1 MTPLS
6 TDLSTQVPPLSS
18 RQDPGL
24 RPGLKALVLALAVI
38 PLLLAGCKASDVSSE
53 AQEPAVAVRVAE
65 VTGGVTGGATGGA
78 TGGENRDLPLRF
90 SGIVR
95 ATQRATLTF
104 QVSGTLRERAV
115 ELGQKVQ
122 AGEVLARVYNPALE
136 PARDSA
142 LARLEELRTQYRQ
155 AEREWERSSRLHER
169 GVVSEQGLE
178 QLAAR
183 RDALEASVAT
193 AKAALAEATRLLE
206 ESSLRAPFSGRVEAL
221 LVERDE
227 FVAAGQPVMRLSS
240 PEGREVEVRVPA
252 YLLDHVS
259 LEQTLPVWS
268 VQDRSQPP
276 QSGSVVEIAQA
287 GAVRG
292 ELHPVLVSLP
302 VNTLEPGEPVEVG
315 ITPVRPSGITV
326 PLLSVVRHADGTSVY
341 RVRDKQARRV
351 AVEVDRV
358 VGERVVIRSGELNP
372 GDQVVYA
379 GMTRLAD
386 GDAVEVR

>member
-1 MTPLS
+1 MTPLRIPVAIVS
-6 TDLSTQVPPLSS
+6 
-18 RQDPGL
+18 
-24 RPGLKALVLALAVI
+24 LAVFS
-38 PLLLAGCKASDVSSE
+38 LFLSGCKASDVAPESGQQKVS
-53 AQEPAVAVRVAE
+53 VRVSE
-65 VTGGVTGGATGGA
+65 VS
-78 TGGENRDLPLRF
+78 GGESQDMPLRF

-104 QVSGTLRERAV
+104 QVSGTLKEQAV

-122 AGEVLARVYNPALE
+122 AGDLLARVYNPGLE

-142 LARLEELRTQYRQ
+142 RARLEELRTQYQQ
-155 AEREWERSSRLHER
+155 AQREWERSSRLHER
-169 GVVSEQGLE
+169 GVVSEQTLE

-183 RDALEASVAT
+183 RDSLEASVAT
-193 AKAALAEATRLLE
+193 ARASLAEATQLLE
-206 ESSLRAPFSGRVEAL
+206 ESTLRAPFSGRVEAL

-252 YLLDHVS
+252 YLLDHVE

-268 VQDRSQPP
+268 VQDRSRPP

-287 GAVRG
+287 SAIRG
-292 ELHPVLVSLP
+292 ELHP
-302 VNTLEPGEPVEVG
+302 EPGQPVEVG
-315 ITPVRPSGITV
+315 ITPVRESAITV
-326 PLLSVVRHADGTSVY
+326 PLLSVIRNAEGVSVF
-341 RVRDKQARRV
+341 RVRDNVASRV

-358 VGERVVIRSGELNP
+358 VGERVVVTSGDLSP
-372 GDQVVYA
+372 GDLVVYA

>member
-1 MTPLS
+1 
-6 TDLSTQVPPLSS
+6 
-18 RQDPGL
+18 
-24 RPGLKALVLALAVI
+24 
-38 PLLLAGCKASDVSSE
+38 VSSE

-78 TGGENRDLPLRF
+78 TGGEHRDLPLRF

-276 QSGSVVEIAQA
+276 QSGSGVEIAQA

>member
-65 VTGGVTGGATGGA
+65 VTGGA

-193 AKAALAEATRLLE
+193 AQAALAEATRLLE

-276 QSGSVVEIAQA
+276 QTGSVVEIAQA

-315 ITPVRPSGITV
+315 ITPVRPSGLTV

>member
-1 MTPLS
+1 MTPL
-6 TDLSTQVPPLSS
+6 
-18 RQDPGL
+18 
-24 RPGLKALVLALAVI
+24 LALRAPIVI
-38 PLLLAGCKASDVSSE
+38 VLLAGVALLSGCKASDVTPEQAPSKVS
-53 AQEPAVAVRVAE
+53 VRVSE
-65 VTGGVTGGATGGA
+65 VTGG
-78 TGGENRDLPLRF
+78 ESRDLPLRF

-104 QVSGTLRERAV
+104 QVSGTLRERPV
-115 ELGQKVQ
+115 ELGQRVQ
-122 AGEVLARVYNPALE
+122 TGDLLARVYNPALE

-142 LARLEELRTQYRQ
+142 SARLEELRTQYQQ
-155 AEREWERSSRLHER
+155 AEREWQRSSRLHER
-169 GVVSEQGLE
+169 GVVSEQTLE

-193 AKAALAEATRLLE
+193 ARAALAEATQLLE
-206 ESSLRAPFSGRVEAL
+206 ESTLRAPFSGRVEAL

-252 YLLDHVS
+252 FLLDHVELAQS
-259 LEQTLPVWS
+259 LPVWS

-276 QSGSVVEIAQA
+276 QTGSVVEIAQA
-287 GAVRG
+287 GAIRG

-302 VNTLEPGEPVEVG
+302 VDSLEPGEPVEVG
-315 ITPVRPSGITV
+315 ITPERRAALTV
-326 PLLSVVRHADGTSVY
+326 PLLSVVRYAEGTSVFRISDDRAQ
-341 RVRDKQARRV
+341 RVPVQ
-351 AVEVDRV
+351 VERV
-358 VGERVVIRSGELNP
+358 VGERVVVRSGQLAA

-386 GDAVEVR
+386 GDTVEVR

>member
-1 MTPLS
+1 MTSLS
-6 TDLSTQVPPLSS
+6 TNL
-18 RQDPGL
+18 RQLPVSQYPGL
-24 RPGLKALVLALAVI
+24 RPGLKALALALVAI
-38 PLLLAGCKASDVSSE
+38 PFLLVGCKASDVSTETPQS
-53 AQEPAVAVRVAE
+53 AVSVRVAE
-65 VTGGVTGGATGGA
+65 V

-122 AGEVLARVYNPALE
+122 AGEVLAQVYNPALE

-142 LARLEELRTQYRQ
+142 VARLEELRTQYRQ

-193 AKAALAEATRLLE
+193 AQAALAEATRLLD
-206 ESSLRAPFSGRVEAL
+206 ESTLRAPFSGRVEAL

-259 LEQTLPVWS
+259 LEQSLPVWS

-276 QSGSVVEIAQA
+276 RTGSVVEIAQA

-315 ITPVRPSGITV
+315 ITPVRPSGLTV

-341 RVRDKQARRV
+341 RVREKQARRV

-358 VGERVVIRSGELNP
+358 VGERVVIRSGELSP